1 MTGLLQLFVLEAT
14 KLRSPLPVHLLLNLF
29 LLTLGC

>member
-1 MTGLLQLFVLEAT
+1 MTGLLQLFDLGAT
-14 KLRSPLPVHLLLNLF
+14 KLRSPLLVHLLLDIF